1 VLLVSSVT
9 KRWPRQAEPVLRDI
23 ELELGAGQLAWLTGE
38 NGVGKTTLL
47 RIVAGIIEP
56 DAGRV
61 SVCGLESRDARRAY
75 QQRIGLL
82 TAGNSGLYARMN
94 VRQHLDYWAR
104 LAFVPR
110 EVRRERVEKAIE
122 RFALGALAGR
132 RMDRMSMGQRQRVR
146 IAMTF
151 LHSPSLILLDE
162 PANSLD
168 QDGCAVLI
176 GAVEQ
181 HRNAGGSTL
190 WSSPGGDGPGME
202 VERRLRLAAGRL
214 VSDG

>member
-23 ELELGAGQLAWLTGE
+23 ELDLGAGQLAWLTGE

-168 QDGCAVLI
+168 EEGCAVLI
-176 GAVEQ
+176 GAVEE
-181 HRNAGGSTL
+181 HRSAGGSTL
-190 WSSPGGDGPGME
+190 WCSPGGDGPGME

>member
-23 ELELGAGQLAWLTGE
+23 ELDLGAGQLAWLTGE

-168 QDGCAVLI
+168 QEGCAVLI

-190 WSSPGGDGPGME
+190 WCSPGGDGPGME

>member
-1 VLLVSSVT
+1 MLLVSSVT

-168 QDGCAVLI
+168 QEGCAVLI
-176 GAVEQ
+176 GAVEE
-181 HRNAGGSTL
+181 HHSAGGSTL
-190 WSSPGGDGPGME
+190 WCSPGGDGPGME